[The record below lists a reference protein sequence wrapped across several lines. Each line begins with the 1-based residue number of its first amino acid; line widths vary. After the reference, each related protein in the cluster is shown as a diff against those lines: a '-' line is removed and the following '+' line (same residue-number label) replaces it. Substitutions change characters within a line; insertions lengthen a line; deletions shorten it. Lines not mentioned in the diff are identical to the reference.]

1 MQSVAATLQPEHAE
15 APRASV
21 PADSRSS
28 RATFLKWLR
37 KMHGWIGLWGAA
49 LGLLF
54 GASGILL
61 NHRDVLKIPAVQKQ
75 ESTIQLALPSPAPA
89 SAAAMAAWLR
99 QSLALPLDATRVK
112 ADEARA
118 VAWGDKSLTQPARWS
133 AAFIAPAAS
142 VQAEYWVGNNFITVK
157 RSDTNAFGV
166 LSNLHKGVGMSVLW
180 ILLVD
185 TLAGSIM
192 LLSISGVL
200 LWAMMTRKRL
210 VGTAIGATSLAVLFG
225 VALQSIGQT
234 L

>member
-1 MQSVAATLQPEHAE
+1 MKPAAAALQPERARPPLTSTFTS
-15 APRASV
+15 APAGPR
-21 PADSRSS
+21 PS
-28 RATFLKWLR
+28 RAPFLKWLR

-54 GASGILL
+54 GGSGILL

-89 SAAAMAAWLR
+89 SAALMAAWLR
-99 QSLALPLDATRVK
+99 QSLALPQGAVKVRADA
-112 ADEARA
+112 ARP

-133 AAFIAPAAS
+133 ASFVAPAGN

-166 LSNLHKGVGMSVLW
+166 LSNMHKGVGMSVGW

-192 LLSISGVL
+192 LLSITGVL
-200 LWAMMTRKRL
+200 LWALTTRKRL
-210 VGTAIGATSLAVLFG
+210 VGMAIGMVSLAALFG
-225 VALQSIGQT
+225 VALQS